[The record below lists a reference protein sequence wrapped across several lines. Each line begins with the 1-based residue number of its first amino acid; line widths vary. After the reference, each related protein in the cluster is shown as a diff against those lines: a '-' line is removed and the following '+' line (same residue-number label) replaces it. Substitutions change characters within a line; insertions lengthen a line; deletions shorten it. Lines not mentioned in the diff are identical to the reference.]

1 MWCVMPKKKYVV
13 SLTAEE
19 REYLEKL
26 TTTGKTAAYKINHA
40 RVLLKADTN
49 QDGGGCLDQAIANA
63 LDISVSTIER
73 VRQRFVERGL
83 EEALNRQPQARHKP
97 RRLDGDAEARLLA
110 ITCSSPPCGSAR
122 WTLRLLAQHLIELEQ
137 VQSISHETVRQTLK
151 KTNLNLG

>member
-49 QDGGGCLDQAIANA
+49 QDGGGCLDQAIASA

-83 EEALNRQPQARHKP
+83 SEALNRQPQARHKP
-97 RRLDGDAEARLLA
+97 RRLDGDAEAHLVA
-110 ITCSSPPCGSAR
+110 ISCSSPPSGSAR
-122 WTLRLLAQHLIELEQ
+122 WTLRLLAEHLIELEQ